1 MVRSLRLVFLGPP
14 GSGKGT
20 YASIMAP
27 GMKITH
33 ISTGDIFRDEV
44 ARKTT
49 LGREAAGFLD
59 RGELVPDR
67 IVVKMVRRRLGQK
80 DCNRGF
86 ILDGYPRTI
95 PQAEALDKITGL
107 DAVINLDVPDSVI
120 IKERLSP
127 RRVCQK
133 CGAIFNVKYLKP
145 RINGVCDVC
154 GGPLYQREDDK
165 PDVIR
170 RRLKDYHTNIGK
182 PLEQYYRKKSILKT
196 VRNRKADVPP
206 TVVVS
211 RIYRALGLK
220 KR

>member
-27 GMKITH
+27 EIKIPH

-49 LGREAAGFLD
+49 LGGEAAGFLD

-67 IVVKMVRRRLGQK
+67 IVVKMVRGRLKRK

-95 PQAEALDKITGL
+95 PQAKALDKITGL
-107 DAVINLDVPDSVI
+107 DTVLNLDVPDSVI
-120 IKERLSP
+120 IDRLST
-127 RRVCQK
+127 RRVCQR
-133 CGAIFNVKYLKP
+133 CGAIFNIKYMKTKKP
-145 RINGVCDVC
+145 GVCDKC

-165 PDVIR
+165 PDVIK
-170 RRLKDYHTNIGK
+170 RRLDYYHANIGG
-182 PLEQYYRKKSILKT
+182 PLEQYYRKKGILKT
-196 VRNRKADVPP
+196 VRNKKADVPP
-206 TVVVS
+206 RVVVD
-211 RIYRALGLK
+211 RIYQALGLK

>member
-27 GMKITH
+27 EIKIPH

-67 IVVKMVRRRLGQK
+67 IVVKMVRGRLKRK
-80 DCNRGF
+80 DCIRGF

-95 PQAEALDKITGL
+95 PQAKALDKIIGL

-120 IKERLSP
+120 IDRLST
-127 RRVCQK
+127 RRVCRG
-133 CGAIFNVKYLKP
+133 CGAIFNIKYMKTKKP
-145 RINGVCDVC
+145 GVCDKC

-165 PDVIR
+165 PNVIK
-170 RRLKDYHTNIGK
+170 RRLEDYHANIGK
-182 PLEQYYRKKSILKT
+182 PLEQYYRKKGILKT
-196 VRNRKADVPP
+196 VRNKKADVPAR
-206 TVVVS
+206 VVVD
-211 RIYRALGLK
+211 RIYRALRLK